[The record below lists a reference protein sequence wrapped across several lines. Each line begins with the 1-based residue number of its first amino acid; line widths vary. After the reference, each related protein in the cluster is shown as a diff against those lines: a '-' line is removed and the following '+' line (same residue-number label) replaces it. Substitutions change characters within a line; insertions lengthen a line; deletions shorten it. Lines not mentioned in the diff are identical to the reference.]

1 MKTQNNIASESNSKN
16 SLPTFLSLLCKKE
29 INENTGNTVCYLFQE
44 IINDDWNMKTV
55 AYNKDFNSEEYDEHE
70 IIITRNKKVIEALL
84 DDESSFLQ
92 GNVYLTKSGNFSK
105 Y

>member
-1 MKTQNNIASESNSKN
+1 MKTQNNIATTSNQKK

-70 IIITRNKKVIEALL
+70 IIITRNKKVIECLL
-84 DDESSFLQ
+84 DDESSLLE
-92 GNVYLTKSGNFSK
+92 GNLYLTEKGNFSK